1 MPHSN
6 SIVSAS
12 LSIALAAGAAAV
24 FTIAT
29 DSSAADP
36 ARIVQPA
43 KASFAERSDLRSLYF
58 DARPIAG
65 GHKVLKQEV
74 PSPARGI
81 VSEQVIPDQT
91 GDKPQ
96 NREIMNGCESG
107 LSPDISP
114 TFPIRPG
121 RCLT

>member
-1 MPHSN
+1 MAHSS

-43 KASFAERSDLRSLYF
+43 KAGFAERSDLRSLYF
-58 DARPIAG
+58 DATPIAG
-65 GHKVLKQEV
+65 SHKLLQQPV
-74 PSPARGI
+74 PSPARGV
-81 VSEQVIPDQT
+81 VSEQIVPERAD
-91 GDKPQ
+91 DKLQ
-96 NREIMNGCESG
+96 NRPMMNGCESG
-107 LSPDISP
+107 LSPDLSP
-114 TFPIRPG
+114 TFPIRAG

>member
-1 MPHSN
+1 MPNSN
-6 SIVSAS
+6 SLVSAS

-36 ARIVQPA
+36 ARAAQPA

-65 GHKVLKQEV
+65 SHKLLKQQV
-74 PSPARGI
+74 PLPARGA
-81 VSEQVIPDQT
+81 VSEEIVPEQT
-91 GDKPQ
+91 NDKPQ